1 MAWSSSFSSALLAA
15 LLLMAPVAQAQDATA
30 IRGTVVAPLQD
41 APADV
46 VAATLS
52 VVAALRG
59 LKDPAKFKPV
69 EFAAG
74 AMKNISDPHTRFDG
88 FDVAGL
94 HLGYLGPSA
103 SGLPGRRIVGTLAFV
118 DGAGRRAE
126 ETIALDYLVKADGL
140 LVREAAVARQ
150 APLRPR
156 VVLYRLPASRMP
168 ADFFAR
174 IKPFDETLDWL
185 ARTATPAN
193 METAGG
199 EPLFVFA
206 VSMDRLENHDR
217 LILDADGPIEQ
228 TLLDIGGWQMAVSRI
243 ESGTDAPMT
252 LRVNY
257 RSARLGRNV
266 ENLATLKIP
275 QR

>member
-15 LLLMAPVAQAQDATA
+15 LLLMVPVAQAQDATA

-59 LKDPAKFKPV
+59 LKDPAQFKPV

-94 HLGYLGPSA
+94 HLGYVGPSA

-126 ETIALDYLVKADGL
+126 ETIALDYLVKPDGL
-140 LVREAAVARQ
+140 LVREAVVGRQ

-156 VVLYRLPASRMP
+156 IVLYRLPASRMP
-168 ADFFAR
+168 ADFLAQ
-174 IKPFDETLDWL
+174 IKPFGETLDWL
-185 ARTATPAN
+185 ARNADNDESGATS
-193 METAGG
+193 G
-199 EPLFVFA
+199 EPFFIFA
-206 VSMDRLENHDR
+206 VSMDRLESDDR
-217 LILDADGPIEQ
+217 LTLDADGRIAQ
-228 TLLDIGGWQMAVSRI
+228 TLLDIGGWQMVVSRI
-243 ESGTDAPMT
+243 DPGANAPMT

-257 RSARLGRNV
+257 RSARLGRTI
-266 ENLATLKIP
+266 ENLATLKTP
-275 QR
+275 RR

>member
-15 LLLMAPVAQAQDATA
+15 LMLMVPLSQAQDATA
-30 IRGTVVAPLQD
+30 IRGTVVAPLQE

-59 LKDPAKFKPV
+59 LKDPARFKPV
-69 EFAAG
+69 EFTAG

-94 HLGYLGPSA
+94 YLGYLGPSA
-103 SGLPGRRIVGTLAFV
+103 SGQPGRRIVGTLAFV

-168 ADFFAR
+168 ADFLAQ
-174 IKPFDETLDWL
+174 IKPFGETLDWL
-185 ARTATPAN
+185 ARNAVTAAS
-193 METAGG
+193 EAAAG
-199 EPLFVFA
+199 EPFFVFA
-206 VSMDRLENHDR
+206 VSMDRLEHHDR
-217 LILDADGPIEQ
+217 LILDADGRIEQ
-228 TLLDIGGWQMAVSRI
+228 TLLDIGGWQMVVSRI
-243 ESGTDAPMT
+243 EPGADAPMT

-257 RSARLGRNV
+257 RSARLGRV
-266 ENLATLKIP
+266 IENLATLP
-275 QR
+275 TRRR